1 MTDFD
6 QLERNLRKST
16 QNHKSKKSHHFIRST
31 ERTPYRIN
39 KNEKVFHGMEADKHN
54 KDSSN
59 PFKEASP
66 LFFLTPNNEESQY
79 VYGGR
84 LSYKDESKSDI
95 FVIKFYQHNTF
106 LKEESFQDE
115 THFNYRKK
123 QLLRKLRH

>member
-16 QNHKSKKSHHFIRST
+16 QNHKSKKSHFIRST

-39 KNEKVFHGMEADKHN
+39 KNEKVFQGTEADKYN

-84 LSYKDESKSDI
+84 LSHKDESKSDI

-115 THFNYRKK
+115 THFNYRKN
-123 QLLRKLRH
+123 QILRKLRH